1 MTNDPLFFLRHL
13 DLALLVIALP
23 VFLIADWP
31 IAGWAAATFA
41 WVVQKAIGTWANRK
55 ARETDDLKRMAGI
68 MTGSMI
74 GRGWLVALTILA
86 VGLGVDDQSG
96 LAAGVLFLVIFTVWF
111 STSFILRPFDTHQ
124 PTT

>member
-13 DLALLVIALP
+13 DLVLLAVALP
-23 VFLIADWP
+23 VFLVAGWP

-41 WVVQKAIGTWANRK
+41 WVVQKAIGTYANRK

-86 VGLGVDDQSG
+86 VGLGVDDESG

-111 STSFILRPFDTHQ
+111 STSFMLRPFDSH
-124 PTT
+124 PTST